1 MKAALRIFA
10 GAACLCWVY
19 PALGQVQP
27 PQGEATAN
35 VTVSTDRAQLSLIE
49 DYYQRG
55 EAFRAESEVLR
66 FLSDDPSHPAAGEAE
81 LLRAKLYY
89 QDGRYGESSLMLFSH
104 LDRRRR
110 HSTTREAAQLLT
122 FSLVRE
128 GRLDDAARYLGA
140 FRKPGEPLPSLGP
153 LLEPPPDAVDPN
165 SAVLWSTFL
174 PGAGYFALGE
184 PGRAFSGLG
193 LNLFFT
199 AAAVISFEEDLPLA
213 GLVFLLAEIAL
224 YRGGREA
231 VREAAEAQLAAQ
243 ERERREVWVRRHGER
258 ELLGVGMRLRFGKG

>member
-1 MKAALRIFA
+1 MKSKNGLVMGFA
-10 GAACLCWVY
+10 GLLVISAL
-19 PALGQVQP
+19 ALG
-27 PQGEATAN
+27 
-35 VTVSTDRAQLSLIE
+35 
-49 DYYQRG
+49 
-55 EAFRAESEVLR
+55 
-66 FLSDDPSHPAAGEAE
+66 GEAE
-81 LLRAKLYY
+81 ARTLCTK
-89 QDGRYGESSLMLFSH
+89 
-104 LDRRRR
+104 
-110 HSTTREAAQLLT
+110 AA
-122 FSLVRE
+122 SCAS
-128 GRLDDAARYLGA
+128 AASRTA
-140 FRKPGEPLPSLGP
+140 SR
-153 LLEPPPDAVDPN
+153 
-165 SAVLWSTFL
+165 AVLWSTFL